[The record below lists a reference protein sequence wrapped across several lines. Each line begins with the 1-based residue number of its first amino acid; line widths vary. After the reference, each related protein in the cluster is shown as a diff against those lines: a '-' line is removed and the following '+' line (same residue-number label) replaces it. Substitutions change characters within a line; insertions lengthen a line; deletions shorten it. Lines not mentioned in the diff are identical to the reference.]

1 MLRKSK
7 VASWGVWG
15 YGLGLAL
22 GCGLAWQ
29 VVGACPAVVNGSD
42 DVDHTK
48 AAACGNP
55 AVETT
60 ALPVDIQRAFPNLEI
75 GRPILIHHA
84 GDDSGRLFI
93 ASQYGVIYTI
103 DPTDSA
109 VSEPKVFFD
118 FESAVTYK
126 DRENEEGLLGMAFHP
141 KFKENGKFYLFFT
154 SSERPRLS
162 AISQFTVSAS
172 DPNQVDRS
180 SEVRILEIPQPAWN
194 HNGGTLE
201 FGPDG
206 YLYIALG
213 DGGAANDMFRNGQN
227 LGTLMGSILR
237 IDVDRPTADQPYSIP
252 ADNPFVNTPGARPE
266 IWAYGLR
273 NVWRMAFD
281 PATKHLW
288 AADVGQDLWEE
299 INLIEKGGNYGWNKR
314 EGMHPFGKE
323 GVGPSADLIDPI
335 WEYHHDLGKSITGG
349 LVYRGSAIPA
359 LQGVY
364 LYADYVSG
372 KMWGIRY
379 DETQKRVVAH
389 HEFPLEGNVPV
400 ITFGTDQT
408 GEVYFSD
415 PAGRIFKFVPR
426 S

>member
-1 MLRKSK
+1 MSMVRQFASGLVGVSWSLCL
-7 VASWGVWG
+7 VATGGWANDTSP
-15 YGLGLAL
+15 LT
-22 GCGLAWQ
+22 
-29 VVGACPAVVNGSD
+29 SD
-42 DVDHTK
+42 DVDHSK

-55 AVETT
+55 KLATQ
-60 ALPVDIQRAFPNLEI
+60 AMPADIEMAFPNLEI

-84 GDDSGRLFI
+84 GDGSGRLFI
-93 ASQYGVIYTI
+93 ASQYGVLYTI
-103 DPTDSA
+103 DPTDRE

-118 FESAVTYK
+118 FSEAVTYK

-141 KFKENGKFYLFFT
+141 QFKSNGKFYLFFT
-154 SSERPRLS
+154 SSEKPRLS
-162 AISQFTVSAS
+162 AISEFTVSR
-172 DPNQVDRS
+172 DNKVDRG

-194 HNGGTLE
+194 HNGGTIE

-213 DGGAANDMFRNGQN
+213 DGGGANDMFKNGQN

-237 IDVDRPTADQPYSIP
+237 IDVDKPSQDAKYSIP
-252 ADNPFVNTPGARPE
+252 ADNPFVDTAGARPE

-273 NVWRMAFD
+273 NVWRMSFD
-281 PATKHLW
+281 PSTKLLW

-299 INLIEKGGNYGWNKR
+299 IDLIERGGNYGWSKR
-314 EGMHPFGKE
+314 EGMHPFGPE
-323 GVGPSADLIDPI
+323 GAGPSADFIEPI

-349 LVYRGSAIPA
+349 LVYRGTAIPE

-379 DETQKRVVAH
+379 DETQKKVTAH
-389 HEFPLEGNVPV
+389 YELPLPGNVPV
-400 ITFGTDQT
+400 ITFGTDQD

-415 PAGRIFKFVPR
+415 PAGRIFKFVPKTASVR
-426 S
+426 